1 MRVIALNPALPI
13 FSRILVSGNGLNYKN
28 IVEFI
33 IIMIIVFMAPGIC
46 YRLTGDEYKSST
58 LCLMPAAMWGIIAY
72 FSYSITPCNDEI
84 IIMLFAAFLHTVVSI
99 LMYLRFLYRNV
110 WNPILDDYDDDGL
123 EFEEYDY

>member
-28 IVEFI
+28 IIEFI

-58 LCLMPAAMWGIIAY
+58 LCLMPAAMWGMTLGIAAEDKPLGD
-72 FSYSITPCNDEI
+72 IAHTKRE
-84 IIMLFAAFLHTVVSI
+84 LFAFEFV
-99 LMYLRFLYRNV
+99 MGR
-110 WNPILDDYDDDGL
+110 
-123 EFEEYDY
+123 EFEEFDQYLRA